1 MLQLSVGGQ
10 LKHAV
15 AVKDT
20 HTGDLAS
27 VPTSAVTSAGDVGGD
42 GAPDL
47 LLGGR
52 GKLVLLET
60 NNVTD
65 LESGWTMQA
74 IETGPDHLFEG
85 LQGVMGVEIQSTF
98 FGNALAVSPDL
109 NGDYTNDVVVGL
121 QGQTNPTGGD
131 SFDGAVFILHLRP
144 AAGVSM
150 KLQ

>member
-1 MLQLSVGGQ
+1 MLVIWRPSLPAPFHLQEMSAATERQ
-10 LKHAV
+10 
-15 AVKDT
+15 T
-20 HTGDLAS
+20 FCLA
-27 VPTSAVTSAGDVGGD
+27 
-42 GAPDL
+42 
-47 LLGGR
+47 

-74 IETGPDHLFEG
+74 IQTGPNHLFEG
-85 LQGVMGVEIQSTF
+85 LQGVVGVEIQSTF